1 MRPDD
6 RLELQLIESLEALAP
21 RRQDMSEALGRM
33 ARWLGAL
40 TEAMQSHRLQ
50 GQAALD
56 AGHALARQCAQVN
69 AALTSCSATWEQ
81 QWHGLAPAQA
91 LARSFEDQV
100 MLLVFGK
107 FNAGKSSLCNLLAE
121 RFAAHGRSVDFFRLS
136 GGRVEQTAGPLTEG
150 ATETTAGV
158 QGVRLGKR
166 LVLLDTPGLHSVTP
180 ENAALTQS
188 FTDSADGV
196 LWLTSSTSPGQVQE
210 LGELARE
217 LQRHKPLLPVIT
229 RSDVFEEDEV
239 DGEIV
244 KRLCNKS
251 AANRRLQQGD
261 VHLRAR
267 QKLQAMG
274 VAPGLL
280 EQALSLSVHV
290 VRAQGQTPQALREGG
305 LAQLYAALREI
316 VTPALRYKQR
326 KPAEVLLHHL
336 EESVLIALEQQ
347 LIPALARLAREILV
361 EQQRVQEL
369 EPRLVQQ
376 VLRQVLPELP
386 ARLQRWEATQDLC
399 GLCGEIDAL
408 TQSALDAAG
417 AELLA
422 GYACAGVRPLDPLK
436 PLRSCLAPG
445 LGYEVHREDP
455 ASAQGAAQIFVGH
468 ALLHSALQELVH
480 GRVAR
485 QGALSVARCH
495 AALDCM
501 GKQVRCLHECLLRQR
516 APLLRIRDELRAGTF

>member
-1 MRPDD
+1 MKTDD
-6 RLELQLIESLEALAP
+6 RLELQLIEALEAIAP
-21 RRQDMSEALGRM
+21 LSQDMSEALGRM
-33 ARWLGAL
+33 ARWFGAL

-50 GQAALD
+50 GHAALD
-56 AGHALARQCAQVN
+56 PGHALAQQCAQLN
-69 AALTSCSATWEQ
+69 AALTSCSGAWEQ
-81 QWHGLAPAQA
+81 QWHRLAPAQA

-121 RFAAHGRSVDFFRLS
+121 RFAAHGRGVHFFRLG

-180 ENAALTQS
+180 ENAALTQA

-210 LGELARE
+210 LDELARE

-229 RSDVFEEDEV
+229 RSDVIEEDEA

-251 AANRRLQQGD
+251 AANRRLQQAD
-261 VHLRAR
+261 VQARAR

-274 VAPGLL
+274 LAPGLL
-280 EQALSLSVHV
+280 APALSLSVHV
-290 VRAQGQTPQALREGG
+290 VRAQGQTPQALSAGG
-305 LAQLYAALREI
+305 LAQLYAALLEI
-316 VTPALRYKQR
+316 VGPALRYKQR

-336 EESVLIALEQQ
+336 EESVLQALEQQ
-347 LIPALARLAREILV
+347 LIPTLARLGREILL
-361 EQQRVQEL
+361 EQQRLQQL

-386 ARLQRWEATQDLC
+386 ALLQRWEATQDLC
-399 GLCGEIDAL
+399 GLCDEIDTLA
-408 TQSALDAAG
+408 QSALDAAR
-417 AELLA
+417 AELLG
-422 GYACAGVRPLDPLK
+422 GYARAGVQPLQRQE

-455 ASAQGAAQIFVGH
+455 SSAQGAAQIFVGH

-495 AALDCM
+495 AALDCL
-501 GKQVRCLHECLLRQR
+501 GEQVRGLHECLLRQR
-516 APLLRIRDELRAGTF
+516 APLLRIRDELRAGVF

>member
-50 GQAALD
+50 GHAALD

-81 QWHGLAPAQA
+81 QWQGLAPAQA

-121 RFAAHGRSVDFFRLS
+121 RFAAHGRSVHFFRLS
-136 GGRVEQTAGPLTEG
+136 GGRVEHMPGPLAEG

-261 VHLRAR
+261 VQARAR

-280 EQALSLSVHV
+280 EPALSLSVHV
-290 VRAQGQTPQALREGG
+290 VRAQGQTPQALNAGG
-305 LAQLYAALREI
+305 LTQLYAALLGI
-316 VTPALRYKQR
+316 VAPALRYKQR

-336 EESVLIALEQQ
+336 EESVLNALEQQ
-347 LIPALARLAREILV
+347 LIPALARLDREILL
-361 EQQRVQEL
+361 EQQRLQEL
-369 EPRLVQQ
+369 EPRLVRQ

-386 ARLQRWEATQDLC
+386 ALLQRWEATQELA

-408 TQSALDAAG
+408 AQSALDAAG

-422 GYACAGVRPLDPLK
+422 GYGCAGVQPLEPL

-445 LGYEVHREDP
+445 LGYEIHGEDSG
-455 ASAQGAAQIFVGH
+455 SAPGAAPMFVGH
-468 ALLHSALQELVH
+468 ALLHAALQDLVH

-485 QGALSVARCH
+485 QGALLL
-495 AALDCM
+495 AACDEALE
-501 GKQVRCLHECLLRQR
+501 QVGEGVRGLHDCLLRQR
-516 APLLRIRDELRAGTF
+516 DPLLRIRDELRAGAF